1 MPGNRQRIACSSTR
15 SVAAFVVG
23 LIVLLGSSAP
33 ALAQESS
40 HHDHENI
47 GWMPKEILERPVS
60 LRKGIGNLHDEV
72 TTSSP
77 QAQAFYDQ
85 GLDYLHAYDWI
96 ESARGFNQ
104 ALRLDP
110 KLALAYLGLSD
121 VYTELQDDAAA
132 RAAFE
137 KAEALSAGVSERE
150 RTRIQIRAAQ
160 IAFLEDPNADMQ
172 KYFAWRKSI
181 GDALAATPNDP
192 WLWILRGFADE
203 GKATANGQGGGVD
216 TIAFYET
223 ALRYSPD
230 NSAAHHYLAHT
241 FENLGRTEQA
251 LEQTGMFVA
260 LAPTIPHAHHMRG
273 HELRRLGRT
282 AEAIEEFRKA
292 DELENNYYRTEN
304 ISSVYDWHHAHN
316 LSLLAMCYESLG
328 QMKTAEPL
336 LREAF
341 SLPAYTDISE
351 FNRREWPDFLLDRGR
366 PEEALK
372 VSREMIDKSSHAM
385 GRLAG
390 HALAGR
396 ALLAMNRVDDA
407 KNELELAEREM
418 ERVPSGSI
426 GALPNAGILRAELLL
441 HDQKFPQADAAL
453 KQIEASIRAMP
464 GPDSWS
470 EALLQLQSIAQSS
483 IRAGDWDLA
492 EFTAKQM
499 IDHDPSFAGG
509 YYALGLATEHTG
521 DTAAA
526 RQQFEKAEKLWTSA
540 DADLP
545 ELVSVRKKLA
555 AGN

>member
-1 MPGNRQRIACSSTR
+1 
-15 SVAAFVVG
+15 
-23 LIVLLGSSAP
+23 
-33 ALAQESS
+33 
-40 HHDHENI
+40 
-47 GWMPKEILERPVS
+47 
-60 LRKGIGNLHDEV
+60 
-72 TTSSP
+72 
-77 QAQAFYDQ
+77 
-85 GLDYLHAYDWI
+85 
-96 ESARGFNQ
+96 
-104 ALRLDP
+104 
-110 KLALAYLGLSD
+110 
-121 VYTELQDDAAA
+121 
-132 RAAFE
+132 
-137 KAEALSAGVSERE
+137 
-150 RTRIQIRAAQ
+150 
-160 IAFLEDPNADMQ
+160 
-172 KYFAWRKSI
+172 
-181 GDALAATPNDP
+181 
-192 WLWILRGFADE
+192 
-203 GKATANGQGGGVD
+203 
-216 TIAFYET
+216 
-223 ALRYSPD
+223 
-230 NSAAHHYLAHT
+230 
-241 FENLGRTEQA
+241 
-251 LEQTGMFVA
+251 MFVA

-396 ALLAMNRVDDA
+396 ALLAMNHLDEARS
-407 KNELELAEREM
+407 ELELAEREM